1 MMYETKLGEERDQEG
16 RNQGMENCRSS
27 NPLDYFPQVQ
37 ISPEQAIELIEE
49 YI

>member
-27 NPLDYFPQVQ
+27 NLLDYISQVQ
-37 ISPEQAIELIEE
+37 ISPEKAIGLIEE
-49 YI
+49 ST